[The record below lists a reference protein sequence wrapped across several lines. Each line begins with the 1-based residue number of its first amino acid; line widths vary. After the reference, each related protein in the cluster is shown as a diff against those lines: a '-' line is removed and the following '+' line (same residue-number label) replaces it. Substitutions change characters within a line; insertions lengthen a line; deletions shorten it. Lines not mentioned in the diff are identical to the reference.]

1 MARQRVQIERVM
13 GLVAMQKYRHGSNSD
28 VSQCQGHD
36 NKAPPGKIEQP
47 GQKH

>member
-1 MARQRVQIERVM
+1 MARQRVQIERAV
-13 GLVAMQKYRHGSNSD
+13 GLVAMQKYGYGSNTD

-36 NKAPPGKIEQP
+36 TKAPPGKIEQP